1 MPATDPIELVSSLLA
16 STIKMV
22 ITPMEYF
29 FQSGT
34 IGDAIYISVL
44 FLS

>member
-1 MPATDPIELVSSLLA
+1 MPVTDPIELVSSLLT

-22 ITPMEYF
+22 ITPTEYF

-34 IGDAIYISVL
+34 IGDAIYMSLL
-44 FLS
+44 FLN